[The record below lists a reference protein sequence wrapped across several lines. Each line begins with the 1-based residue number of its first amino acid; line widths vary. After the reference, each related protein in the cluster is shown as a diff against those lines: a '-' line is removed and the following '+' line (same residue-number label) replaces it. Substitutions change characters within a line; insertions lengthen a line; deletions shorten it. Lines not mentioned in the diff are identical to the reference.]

1 MPDLKCLKCGGP
13 AVRLVQDGKLSCVN
27 QCREAPVTMARRVAL
42 EETVAATARRLGKE
56 MPVGVGFCLVMFNY
70 GVEGSMAYASTGERE
85 STVEML
91 RELLDKMVATPSEGK
106 EHG

>member
-1 MPDLKCLKCGGP
+1 MPDLKCLKCQGP

-42 EETVAATARRLGKE
+42 EETTGALARRIGAEL
-56 MPVGVGFCLVMFNY
+56 PVGVGFCLVTFNF
-70 GVEGSMAYASTGERE
+70 GVDGSMAYASNGRRE
-85 STVEML
+85 ECVAML
-91 RELLDKMVATPSEGK
+91 TELLDKMVAGPSEGK

>member
-1 MPDLKCLKCGGP
+1 MPELKCLKCQGP

-42 EETVAATARRLGKE
+42 EETVAATARRLGRE

-85 STVEML
+85 TAMCML
-91 RELLDKMVATPSEGK
+91 RELLDKMVADQSEGVAK
-106 EHG
+106 